1 MQFANNRRIQDEVT
15 MKNKYRL
22 FLELLSAIAILII
35 VATVLSMMLSGCG
48 HNVVTHNRG
57 IGIDISWDGSSY
69 IPNLRLGQWDVTN
82 AVVKENVDI
91 EANTITKADTGS
103 TVPSVD
109 GSTSN
114 TNNVA
119 ASASGGI
126 QIKMKTGPQTNG
138 YVKDMLTSET
148 LSEHSVNLAKQL
160 YSVRSEMDSLSAE
173 TTVNEDG
180 VKVEQNIAP
189 VATTTTETTIASKDE
204 SGVEETK
211 TTVTTTEIPVQSE
224 TQLAVQEASSSVTT
238 AIENDKWYYIVLGIA
253 AVITALGGSIYGLYK
268 IKTKNSSTSTDVKTV
283 EQTKTDVSYDKP
295 DTK

>member
-1 MQFANNRRIQDEVT
+1 

-91 EANTITKADTGS
+91 EANTITKADAGS
-103 TVPSVD
+103 TVPNVD

-160 YSVRSEMDSLSAE
+160 YSVRNEMDSLSAE

>member
-1 MQFANNRRIQDEVT
+1 

-35 VATVLSMMLSGCG
+35 VATALSMMLSGCG
-48 HNVVTHNRG
+48 HNVVTHSRG

-91 EANTITKADTGS
+91 EANTITKADAGS
-103 TVPSVD
+103 TVPNVD
-109 GSTSN
+109 GSTSS

-160 YSVRSEMDSLSAE
+160 YSVRNEMDSLSAE

-204 SGVEETK
+204 SGGEETK

-224 TQLAVQEASSSVTT
+224 TQSAVQEASSSVTT

>member
-1 MQFANNRRIQDEVT
+1 